1 METFA
6 RTLERF
12 GDDVAQTIFR
22 TNAEL
27 LMPGLSPCVKRPGT
41 QDGLISP
48 TGPRRSTDMCR

>member
-27 LMPGLSPCVKRPGT
+27 LMPASRHA
-41 QDGLISP
+41 
-48 TGPRRSTDMCR
+48 